1 MTDISGKIT
10 TEKTSNVQSTNP
22 PEVQSTKSPKVHLH
36 PNLFS
41 GQLWSVQPTSLKDI
55 SRLPFSVMKPL
66 QSISGMAPPP
76 GFIDSSHSGIIANNS
91 CSFLLFLKNL
101 GASKKQMKWAKEL
114 VNSGRLPTEFKLDSF
129 IQLMKNIKAK
139 EKTTDLKMLSK
150 LIEGFLNLFQ
160 TNVEKKEKSKKD
172 VESFL
177 KHSHER
183 APCAKGGEGK
193 KDKKKGTEKDKKGT
207 EKDKKGAEMD
217 SKKGETEAMI
227 NELLCSLIDNAFSS
241 IFPDHY
247 KFLTDVSES
256 DAVSAFILA
265 VMTTDNRSVL
275 EESFNFLAFI
285 DDFDECNIVEVLFE
299 HVFRVSLAFWRAHIQ
314 ESNKTDTFHVSLKE
328 VEAYMLGF
336 LRAWGGFVFGEKI
349 STSTITRLY
358 NDVMHGLAFLSG
370 CGSQS
375 SKLVNVSLAIIH
387 HVLQNIDSLVYV
399 KLDGSFFQNVGECLG
414 FEQRSRVLEDGE
426 IELFY
431 NMTPVEKEINGLRES
446 SWGKLCYR
454 AGLSNDRQRILD
466 FLSAMY
472 KRDLKNSLSV
482 LRTFVGSGK
491 TASLSLLMLLKL
503 MIGQSAVFMTPCSS
517 EVINFFAGIRFQIE
531 GLISSNEFK
540 SLKKD
545 DSFKQ
550 YMLELIVRL
559 DKLRVFESP
568 LAFGQKLDPTFIN
581 IFVLAPTQANILWL
595 LGNRYDML
603 VLDDVLFAHELA
615 RRVSMQG
622 HGCAIIVSGADVG
635 EFDAGDFLSQG
646 YTTYVCDIQN
656 RIDVKSIWCDST
668 CGRDDLA
675 FDALGRVFGRVLVP
689 GSLKYSDLWT
699 LFQTIG
705 ISVKGNVEVSSFP
718 VYKAKEIFEVLRHI
732 AVDPQSAVAKL
743 YGLYQTE
750 MLMLFDTRMKF
761 GDKAI
766 VYQTDD
772 ESYSIATLLSSL
784 LKVEDETY
792 VAPTFSKDSFVV
804 SQNES
809 DANDDEKG
817 NSNPQ
822 SSCGDETLHKKKDK
836 NKEGTKKDD
845 IKDARKKAEEDDWR
859 KSSNEVP
866 TRPATI
872 EDIRLKKLV
881 AQNPL
886 RLTPSQKQINVF
898 KTLVANLNIPENYK
912 TALITLF
919 ENGVGR
925 VSRIFPSEYNEFVAS
940 VFRENM
946 LSYLSTSYPL
956 ESMNLGHVSAVIV
969 MSSISERDLRQLLGR
984 MNRPNN
990 GSFLQMLEDG
1000 RLVLIILDDACQDDV
1015 GGPIVGGVA
1024 AGQHLDFKSIMDFGI
1039 SLHIPENVSALYD
1052 VLREIFARTSSMF
1065 PIDFQRRILSL
1076 FLSTIFRVFHPEM
1089 HLSDK
1094 MVLPRDCACVIS
1106 SAIDLTQFPIIESG
1120 NTSNILRWFFGIT
1133 SESMENVFGGFAHFM
1148 PVLCAT
1154 KVSEI
1159 QGFDTPKLIVQVLFE
1174 LCNISRSIECALCVV
1189 SMTTPML
1196 AGMKRVIHERMSIIV
1211 TLLSKTSTHLQV
1223 LITLFETKRATMLR
1237 NLEKSEAKLGVIVCE
1252 SAVNPTA
1259 IIFLRLVE
1267 STLDAL
1273 PTDLDFD
1280 KLRVDIHEFI
1290 SSHSES
1296 ELVANATMFL
1306 EKVKDLEQDRKS
1318 FFENTSRASSVCAD
1332 LCQQRAKLSVLLEWS
1347 TSCLSTVVNSKGKS
1361 FNLFEILTTLKV
1373 GKNGQILLASVNAL
1387 TKKPEFQDVLTEFY
1401 GELCGLLV
1409 RAGFLQQGQC
1419 DSPDSDGNV
1428 SVGAFNALTR
1438 AIEEFSKTVP
1448 ADLSAVNARLA
1459 ELTVEIDRVQQELCV
1474 LRDVFESKINS
1485 LRHFTKIS

>member
-1 MTDISGKIT
+1 MIDISGKIT

-22 PEVQSTKSPKVHLH
+22 PEVQSTKSPKVH

-41 GQLWSVQPTSLKDI
+41 SQLWSVQPTSLKDI

-91 CSFLLFLKNL
+91 CSLLLFLKNL

-129 IQLMKNIKAK
+129 IQLMKNIKANK
-139 EKTTDLKMLSK
+139 KTTDLKMLSK

-193 KDKKKGTEKDKKGT
+193 KDKKDKKKGT

-227 NELLCSLIDNAFSS
+227 IDKAVSF

-247 KFLTDVSES
+247 KFLTGVSES

-285 DDFDECNIVEVLFE
+285 DDFDKCNIVEVLFE

-314 ESNKTDTFHVSLKE
+314 ESNKTDTFHVSLKAL
-328 VEAYMLGF
+328 EAYMLGF

-370 CGSQS
+370 CGPQS

-387 HVLQNIDSLVYV
+387 HVLQNIDSLVDV
-399 KLDGSFFQNVGECLG
+399 ELDGTFFQNVGECLG

-426 IELFY
+426 IDLFY

-454 AGLSNDRQRILD
+454 AGFSNDRQRILD

-472 KRDLKNSLSV
+472 KRDDLKNSLSV

-595 LGNRYDML
+595 LGNRDDML

-622 HGCAIIVSGADVG
+622 HGCAIIVSGADVP

-656 RIDVKSIWCDST
+656 HIDVKSIWCDST
-668 CGRDDLA
+668 RGRDDLA

-689 GSLKYSDLWT
+689 GSLKYSDLGT

-705 ISVKGNVEVSSFP
+705 ISVKGNVEVSSLP
-718 VYKAKEIFEVLRHI
+718 IYKANEIFEVLRYI

-743 YGLYQTE
+743 YGLYQTQ
-750 MLMLFDTRMKF
+750 MLMLFDTSMKF

-772 ESYSIATLLSSL
+772 ECSSIANLVSSL
-784 LKVEDETY
+784 VKVKDATY
-792 VAPTFSKDSFVV
+792 VAPTFEKDSFDDV
-804 SQNES
+804 SKNEF

-817 NSNPQ
+817 NSNTQ
-822 SSCGDETLHKKKDK
+822 SSCGDATLDKKKDK
-836 NKEGTKKDD
+836 KGTKKD
-845 IKDARKKAEEDDWR
+845 IKDARNNADDDGR
-859 KSSNEVP
+859 KSSKEDP

-925 VSRIFPSEYNEFVAS
+925 VSRVFPSEYNEFVAS

-1015 GGPIVGGVA
+1015 GAPIVGGVA

-1039 SLHIPENVSALYD
+1039 SLHIPENVSALCD
-1052 VLREIFARTSSMF
+1052 VLREIFAMTSSMF
-1065 PIDFQRRILSL
+1065 PINFQQRIMSL
-1076 FLSTIFRVFHPEM
+1076 FFSTIFRVFHPEM

-1120 NTSNILRWFFGIT
+1120 NTSNILRWFFRIT
-1133 SESMENVFGGFAHFM
+1133 SESMENVFGGFAHLM

-1154 KVSEI
+1154 KVSDI
-1159 QGFDTPKLIVQVLFE
+1159 QGFDTPELILQVLLE
-1174 LCNISRSIECALCVV
+1174 LCKVSRSIECALCVV

-1196 AGMKRVIHERMSIIV
+1196 ACMKHVVHERMSIIA
-1211 TLLSKTSTHLQV
+1211 TLLSKTSSHLQV

-1252 SAVNPTA
+1252 SAVDPTA
-1259 IIFLRLVE
+1259 IIFSSLVE

-1280 KLRVDIHEFI
+1280 KLQVDISEFI

-1332 LCQQRAKLSVLLEWS
+1332 LCQQRADLCQQPAKLSVLLEEWS
-1347 TSCLSTVVNSKGKS
+1347 MICLLTVVNSKGKS
-1361 FNLFEILTTLKV
+1361 FNLLEILTTLKV

-1387 TKKPEFQDVLTEFY
+1387 TKKPEFRDVLTEFY
-1401 GELCGLLV
+1401 RKLCGLLV

-1428 SVGAFNALTR
+1428 SVSAFNLLTG

-1474 LRDVFESKINS
+1474 LRNVFESKINR
-1485 LRHFTKIS
+1485 LRHFTKMG

>member
-10 TEKTSNVQSTNP
+10 KNLHRV
-22 PEVQSTKSPKVHLH
+22 H
-36 PNLFS
+36 PNL
-41 GQLWSVQPTSLKDI
+41 LIVPWLEVQPTSLKDI
-55 SRLPFSVMKPL
+55 ILPFSVMRPL
-66 QSISGMAPPP
+66 QSISGMAPPS
-76 GFIDSSHSGIIANNS
+76 GFIDNSHSGIIANTS
-91 CSFLLFLKNL
+91 CILLLFLENL
-101 GASKKQMKWAKEL
+101 VASKKQMKWAKEL
-114 VNSGRLPTEFKLDSF
+114 VNSGRLPTEFQLDSF
-129 IQLMKNIKAK
+129 LQLMKNIKAGK
-139 EKTTDLKMLSK
+139 TDLKKLSK

-160 TNVEKKEKSKKD
+160 TNVEKKEKKKD
-172 VESFL
+172 VKSFL
-177 KHSHER
+177 KQSEER

-193 KDKKKGTEKDKKGT
+193 KDKKDKKKGT
-207 EKDKKGAEMD
+207 EKDKNGAEMD
-217 SKKGETEAMI
+217 SEKGETEAMI
-227 NELLCSLIDNAFSS
+227 NDLLNSLIDNAVSF

-247 KFLTDVSES
+247 KFLTGVSES

-265 VMTTDNRSVL
+265 VMTTDNSRDL
-275 EESFNFLAFI
+275 EQSFNSLELI
-285 DDFDECNIVEVLFE
+285 DDFNECNIVEVLFE
-299 HVFRVSLAFWRAHIQ
+299 HVFPVSLAFWRAHIQ
-314 ESNKTDTFHVSLKE
+314 ESNKTDTFHVSSKE

-349 STSTITRLY
+349 SMSTITRLY
-358 NDVMHGLAFLSG
+358 NNVMHGLAFLSG

-387 HVLQNIDSLVYV
+387 HVLQNINSLVYV
-399 KLDGSFFQNVGECLG
+399 KLDGTFFQNVGECLG
-414 FEQRSRVLEDGE
+414 FEQRSHVLKDND
-426 IELFY
+426 IESFY
-431 NMTPVEKEINGLRES
+431 DMNPVEKEIDGLKES

-466 FLSAMY
+466 FMSAMY
-472 KRDLKNSLSV
+472 KRDLKNSLSI

-491 TASLSLLMLLKL
+491 TASLSEEMLLKL

-540 SLKKD
+540 NLKKD

-550 YMLELIVRL
+550 YMLELIDRL

-568 LAFGQKLDPTFIN
+568 LAFGQKLDPAFIN

-622 HGCAIIVSGADVG
+622 NGCAIIVSGADVG

-675 FDALGRVFGRVLVP
+675 FDALGRVFGRMLVR
-689 GSLKYSDLWT
+689 GSLKYSDLGT

-705 ISVKGNVEVSSFP
+705 ISVKGNVKVSSMP
-718 VYKAKEIFEVLRHI
+718 VYKANKIFGVLRHI

-743 YGLYQTE
+743 YGLYQTQ
-750 MLMLFDTRMKF
+750 MLMSFDTSMKF

-772 ESYSIATLLSSL
+772 ECSSIAKLLSSFV
-784 LKVEDETY
+784 KVEDTTY
-792 VAPTFSKDSFVV
+792 VAPTFSKDSFDV
-804 SQNES
+804 SQNDS
-809 DANDDEKG
+809 APNDDEKG

-822 SSCGDETLHKKKDK
+822 SSGGDTTLGKKNDK
-836 NKEGTKKDD
+836 IKEGTRKV
-845 IKDARKKAEEDDWR
+845 IKDARKKVEEDDGR
-859 KSSNEVP
+859 KSSKEVP

-872 EDIRLKKLV
+872 EDIRLKRSV

-898 KTLVANLNIPENYK
+898 KTLVANLNIPDNYK

-925 VSRIFPSEYNEFVAS
+925 VSRVFPSEYNEFVAS
-940 VFRENM
+940 VFRENR

-969 MSSISERDLRQLLGR
+969 TSSISERDLRQLLGR
-984 MNRPNN
+984 MSMYRPNN

-1039 SLHIPENVSALYD
+1039 SLHIPENVSALCD

-1065 PIDFQRRILSL
+1065 PINFQQRIMSL

-1094 MVLPRDCACVIS
+1094 TVLPRDCACVIS
-1106 SAIDLTQFPIIESG
+1106 SAIDLTRFPIIESG

-1133 SESMENVFGGFAHFM
+1133 SESMENVFGGFAHLM

-1154 KVSEI
+1154 KVSDI
-1159 QGFDTPKLIVQVLFE
+1159 QGFDTPELILQVLLE
-1174 LCNISRSIECALCVV
+1174 LCIVSRLIECALCVV

-1196 AGMKRVIHERMSIIV
+1196 AGMKHVIHERMSIIA
-1211 TLLSKTSTHLQV
+1211 TLLSKTSSHLQV

-1252 SAVNPTA
+1252 SAVNQTA
-1259 IIFLRLVE
+1259 IIFSSLVE
-1267 STLDAL
+1267 STLNAL
-1273 PTDLDFD
+1273 PTGLDFN
-1280 KLRVDIHEFI
+1280 KLLFDIQKFI
-1290 SSHSES
+1290 SSYSES
-1296 ELVANATMFL
+1296 KLVANARMFL
-1306 EKVKDLEQDRKS
+1306 ENVKGLERDRKS
-1318 FFENTSRASSVCAD
+1318 FFEDTSGASSVCAD
-1332 LCQQRAKLSVLLEWS
+1332 LYEERDKLSVLLEWS
-1347 TSCLSTVVNSKGKS
+1347 TICLLTAVNSKGKS
-1361 FNLFEILTTLKV
+1361 FNLLEMLTTLKV
-1373 GKNGQILLASVNAL
+1373 GKNGRILLAPVNAL

-1401 GELCGLLV
+1401 GKLCGLLV

-1428 SVGAFNALTR
+1428 SVGAFNVLKR

-1459 ELTVEIDRVQQELCV
+1459 ELTVEIDRVQQELRV
-1474 LRDVFESKINS
+1474 LCDVFESKINR
-1485 LRHFTKIS
+1485 LRHFTKMG

>member
-1 MTDISGKIT
+1 MADISGRIT
-10 TEKTSNVQSTNP
+10 TDKQP
-22 PEVQSTKSPKVHLH
+22 YKVH

-41 GQLWSVQPTSLKDI
+41 GQLWSVQATSLKDI
-55 SRLPFSVMKPL
+55 SLPFSVMKPL
-66 QSISGMAPPP
+66 QSISGIAPPS
-76 GFIDSSHSGIIANNS
+76 GFIDSSHSGIIANIS
-91 CSFLLFLKNL
+91 CSLLLFLENL

-114 VNSGRLPTEFKLDSF
+114 VNSGRLQTEFQLDSF
-129 IQLMKNIKAK
+129 LQLMKNIKAGK
-139 EKTTDLKMLSK
+139 TDLKRLSK
-150 LIEGFLNLFQ
+150 LNEGFLNLFQ
-160 TNVEKKEKSKKD
+160 TNVENEQNKKD
-172 VESFL
+172 INCFL
-177 KHSHER
+177 KQSEER

-193 KDKKKGTEKDKKGT
+193 KDKKDKKDK
-207 EKDKKGAEMD
+207 KKGAEMD
-217 SKKGETEAMI
+217 SKKGETDAMI
-227 NELLCSLIDNAFSS
+227 NELLDSFIDNAFSS

-247 KFLTDVSES
+247 EFLTGVSES

-265 VMTTDNRSVL
+265 VMTTDNTDVL
-275 EESFNFLAFI
+275 EESFNSLKFI
-285 DDFDECNIVEVLFE
+285 DNFDECNIVEVLFE
-299 HVFRVSLAFWRAHIQ
+299 HVFPVSWVFWRAHIQ
-314 ESNKTDTFHVSLKE
+314 ESNKTDTFHVSSKE

-336 LRAWGGFVFGEKI
+336 LRAWGGFVFGETI

-399 KLDGSFFQNVGECLG
+399 KLDGTFFQKVGECLG
-414 FEQRSRVLEDGE
+414 FEQRSRVLEDNI
-426 IELFY
+426 IESFY
-431 NMTPVEKEINGLRES
+431 DMNPVEEEINGLIES

-454 AGLSNDRQRILD
+454 AGLSNDRERILD

-472 KRDLKNSLSV
+472 KRNLKHSFSV
-482 LRTFVGSGK
+482 LRTLLGSGK
-491 TASLSLLMLLKL
+491 TASLSFLMLLKL
-503 MIGQSAVFMTPCSS
+503 MIGQSAVFLTPCPS

-531 GLISSNEFK
+531 GLISSNEFT

-603 VLDDVLFAHELA
+603 VLDDVLIAHELA

-656 RIDVKSIWCDST
+656 RIDVKSILCDST
-668 CGRDDLA
+668 CGRDDIA
-675 FDALGRVFGRVLVP
+675 FDALGRVFGRMLVR
-689 GSLKYSDLWT
+689 GSLKYSDLGT

-705 ISVKGNVEVSSFP
+705 ISVKGNVKVSSMP
-718 VYKAKEIFEVLRHI
+718 VYKANKIFGVLRHI

-743 YGLYQTE
+743 YGLYQTQ
-750 MLMLFDTRMKF
+750 MLKLFDTSMKF

-772 ESYSIATLLSSL
+772 ECSSIAKLLSSL
-784 LKVEDETY
+784 VEVEDATY
-792 VAPTFSKDSFVV
+792 VAPTFSKDSFDVSQNEV

-822 SSCGDETLHKKKDK
+822 SSGGDAILAKKKGK
-836 NKEGTKKDD
+836 KKELTKKV
-845 IKDARKKAEEDDWR
+845 IKDARNNADDDGH
-859 KSSNEVP
+859 KSSKKVP

-872 EDIRLKKLV
+872 EDIRLKSSV

-898 KTLVANLNIPENYK
+898 KTLVGNLNIPENYK

-925 VSRIFPSEYNEFVAS
+925 VSRVFPSEYNEFVAS
-940 VFRENM
+940 VFRENR

-956 ESMNLGHVSAVIV
+956 ESMNLGHVSAVI
-969 MSSISERDLRQLLGR
+969 MISSISERDLRQLLGR
-984 MNRPNN
+984 MSEYRPNN
-990 GSFLQMLEDG
+990 ASFLQMLEDC

-1039 SLHIPENVSALYD
+1039 SLHIPENVSALCD

-1065 PIDFQRRILSL
+1065 PINFQQRIMSL
-1076 FLSTIFRVFHPEM
+1076 FLSTIFRVFHPVM
-1089 HLSDK
+1089 HLSNK
-1094 MVLPRDCACVIS
+1094 IVLPRDCACVIS

-1133 SESMENVFGGFAHFM
+1133 SESMENVFGGFAHLM

-1154 KVSEI
+1154 KVSDI
-1159 QGFDTPKLIVQVLFE
+1159 HGFDTPELILQVLLE
-1174 LCNISRSIECALCVV
+1174 LCNVSSSIECALCVV
-1189 SMTTPML
+1189 SMTTPIL
-1196 AGMKRVIHERMSIIV
+1196 ARMKKRVIHERMSIIA
-1211 TLLSKTSTHLQV
+1211 TLLSKTSSHLQV

-1252 SAVNPTA
+1252 SAVNQTA
-1259 IIFLRLVE
+1259 IIFSSLVE

-1273 PTDLDFD
+1273 PTELNFD
-1280 KLRVDIHEFI
+1280 RLLFDIQEFI

-1296 ELVANATMFL
+1296 NLVANATMFL
-1306 EKVKDLEQDRKS
+1306 ENVKGLERDRKS

-1332 LCQQRAKLSVLLEWS
+1332 LCQQRADLCQQRAKLSVLLEEWS
-1347 TSCLSTVVNSKGKS
+1347 MICLSTVVNSKEKS

-1387 TKKPEFQDVLTEFY
+1387 TKKLEFKDVLTEFY
-1401 GELCGLLV
+1401 GKLCGLLV

-1428 SVGAFNALTR
+1428 SVGAFNVLKR

-1459 ELTVEIDRVQQELCV
+1459 ELTVEIDRVQQELRV
-1474 LRDVFESKINS
+1474 LRDVFESKINR
-1485 LRHFTKIS
+1485 LRHFTKMG

>member
-1 MTDISGKIT
+1 MTDISGQQIK
-10 TEKTSNVQSTNP
+10 KNP
-22 PEVQSTKSPKVHLH
+22 KKVH
-36 PNLFS
+36 PNLAS
-41 GQLWSVQPTSLKDI
+41 HIGLGVRLTSLEDI
-55 SRLPFSVMKPL
+55 RLPFSVMEPL
-66 QSISGMAPPP
+66 QSITRTAPPS
-76 GFIDSSHSGIIANNS
+76 GFIDSSHSGIIANTS
-91 CSFLLFLKNL
+91 CNLVLFLENL
-101 GASKKQMKWAKEL
+101 GASEKKKKWGKEL
-114 VNSGRLPTEFKLDSF
+114 INSGRLPTEFQLNSF
-129 IQLMKNIKAK
+129 LQLMKNIKAGNT
-139 EKTTDLKMLSK
+139 ELKKLSK
-150 LIEGFLNLFQ
+150 LIEGFFNLFQ
-160 TNVEKKEKSKKD
+160 TNVKNKEKKRN
-172 VESFL
+172 VNSFL
-177 KHSHER
+177 KQSEES

-193 KDKKKGTEKDKKGT
+193 KDKKDSEK
-207 EKDKKGAEMD
+207 A
-217 SKKGETEAMI
+217 ETEAMI
-227 NELLCSLIDNAFSS
+227 NELLDRLIDNAFSS
-241 IFPDHY
+241 IFPDDY
-247 KFLTDVSES
+247 KFLTGVSES
-256 DAVSAFILA
+256 DAVSAFILTL
-265 VMTTDNRSVL
+265 MLTTDNMSVL
-275 EESFNFLAFI
+275 DQSFNFLAFI
-285 DDFDECNIVEVLFE
+285 KEFDECNIVEVLFE
-299 HVFRVSLAFWRAHIQ
+299 HVFRISLAFWRAHIQ
-314 ESNKTDTFHVSLKE
+314 ESNKTDTFHVSSKE
-328 VEAYMLGF
+328 VEAHMLGF
-336 LRAWGGFVFGEKI
+336 LRARGGFVFGEKI

-358 NDVMHGLAFLSG
+358 NEVMHGLAFLSG

-375 SKLVNVSLAIIH
+375 SKLVNVSVLIIH

-399 KLDGSFFQNVGECLG
+399 KLDGVFFQNVGECLG
-414 FEQRSRVLEDGE
+414 FEQRSRVLMDDE
-426 IELFY
+426 IESFY
-431 NMTPVEKEINGLRES
+431 DMHPVEKEIDGLTES

-472 KRDLKNSLSV
+472 KRDLKNSLSII
-482 LRTFVGSGK
+482 RTFIGSGK
-491 TASLSLLMLLKL
+491 TASLSLLMLLWL

-581 IFVLAPTQANILWL
+581 IFVLAPTKANILWL
-595 LGNRYDML
+595 LGNHYDML

-635 EFDAGDFLSQG
+635 EFDARDFLSQG

-675 FDALGRVFGRVLVP
+675 FDALGRVFGRMLVR
-689 GSLKYSDLWT
+689 GSLKYSDLGT

-705 ISVKGNVEVSSFP
+705 ISVKGNVKVSSMP
-718 VYKAKEIFEVLRHI
+718 VYKANKIFGFLKYI

-743 YGLYQTE
+743 YGLYQTQ
-750 MLMLFDTRMKF
+750 MLMSFDTSMKF

-772 ESYSIATLLSSL
+772 ECSSIAKLLSSL
-784 LKVEDETY
+784 VKVEDATY
-792 VAPTFSKDSFVV
+792 VAPTFSKDSFDV
-804 SQNES
+804 SP
-809 DANDDEKG
+809 NDDEKR

-822 SSCGDETLHKKKDK
+822 SSGGNATLVKKKDK
-836 NKEGTKKDD
+836 DKEGTKKV
-845 IKDARKKAEEDDWR
+845 IKDARKKAEEDDGR
-859 KSSNEVP
+859 KSSKEVP

-872 EDIRLKKLV
+872 EDMRLNRSV
-881 AQNPL
+881 DQNPL

-919 ENGVGR
+919 QNGVSR
-925 VSRIFPSEYNEFVAS
+925 VSWLFPSEYNEFVAS
-940 VFRENM
+940 VFRENR

-1024 AGQHLDFKSIMDFGI
+1024 AGQHLDFKSIMDFGR
-1039 SLHIPENVSALYD
+1039 SLHIPENVSALCD

-1065 PIDFQRRILSL
+1065 PIDFQQRIMSL

-1094 MVLPRDCACVIS
+1094 NVLPRDCACVIS
-1106 SAIDLTQFPIIESG
+1106 CAIDLTRFPIIESG
-1120 NTSNILRWFFGIT
+1120 NTSIILKWFFGIT
-1133 SESMENVFGGFAHFM
+1133 SESMENVFGGFAHLM

-1154 KVSEI
+1154 KVSDI
-1159 QGFDTPKLIVQVLFE
+1159 QGFDTPELILQVLLE
-1174 LCNISRSIECALCVV
+1174 LCKVSRLIECALCVV

-1196 AGMKRVIHERMSIIV
+1196 EGMKRVIHERMSIIA
-1211 TLLSKTSTHLQV
+1211 TLFSKTSSHLQV

-1237 NLEKSEAKLGVIVCE
+1237 NLEKSEAKLGMIVRE

-1259 IIFLRLVE
+1259 IIFSRLVE
-1267 STLDAL
+1267 SVLN
-1273 PTDLDFD
+1273 DLLTHSDFSELLLEID
-1280 KLRVDIHEFI
+1280 EFI
-1290 SSHSES
+1290 FSHGES
-1296 ELVANATMFL
+1296 KLVANAKMFL
-1306 EKVKDLEQDRKS
+1306 ENVKGHERDRLL
-1318 FFENTSRASSVCAD
+1318 FFEDTSSASSVCD
-1332 LCQQRAKLSVLLEWS
+1332 KLCQQRNKLSVLLEWS
-1347 TSCLSTVVNSKGKS
+1347 TICLSTAVNSKGKS
-1361 FNLFEILTTLKV
+1361 FNLLEMLTALKV

-1387 TKKPEFQDVLTEFY
+1387 TKKPEFKDVLTEFY
-1401 GELCGLLV
+1401 GKLCGLLV

-1428 SVGAFNALTR
+1428 SVGAFNVLKR

-1459 ELTVEIDRVQQELCV
+1459 ELTVEIDRVQQELRV
-1474 LRDVFESKINS
+1474 LRDVFESKINR
-1485 LRHFTKIS
+1485 LRHFTKMG